1 MLAVETNRSN
11 NEQPSHYD
19 ARRPPFF
26 LKPMAVPLKAWI
38 PNIAMFFAVNLLN
51 NMAFGYNISVPVHI
65 ILRSG
70 GSVLTMLVGFIWG
83 KRYSSIQVLSVIM
96 LTIGVIV
103 AALSD
108 AQAKGKL
115 TTSATSSISLDP
127 EILTGLGFL
136 FVAQLLS
143 AIMGLYVQLTY
154 AKYGSHWSENLF
166 YSHMLSIPLFAPF
179 GSGLWAQAQK
189 LLSPG
194 PVFLTPAV
202 ADSKLT
208 SNATSTPLLMPLMS
222 HPYLTSPFSPQA
234 LTLGIN
240 ALTQYA
246 CIRGVNMLAA
256 RTSAIGVTIVLNV
269 RKLVSLFISIR
280 LFGNQLPTGVL
291 TGAAIV
297 FSSAGL
303 WAWESQR
310 VGSGRKQA
318 QEEKKTQ

>member
-1 MLAVETNRSN
+1 M
-11 NEQPSHYD
+11 
-19 ARRPPFF
+19 
-26 LKPMAVPLKAWI
+26 AWI
-38 PNIAMFFAVNLLN
+38 PNIVMFFAVNLLN
-51 NMAFGYNISVPVHI
+51 NIAFGYNISVPVHI

-70 GSVLTMLVGFIWG
+70 GSVLTMLVGFVWG
-83 KRYSSIQVLSVIM
+83 KRYSGIRVLSVVM
-96 LTIGVIV
+96 LTIGVII
-103 AALSD
+103 AAMSD

-115 TTSATSSISLDP
+115 SASPTSSISLDP
-127 EILTGLGFL
+127 EILTGLSLL

-166 YSHMLSIPLFAPF
+166 YSHLFSIPLFAPF
-179 GSGLWAQAQK
+179 GSGLLTQAQQ
-189 LLSPG
+189 LLSHDALFLAPG
-194 PVFLTPAV
+194 V
-202 ADSKLT
+202 ANS
-208 SNATSTPLLMPLMS
+208 TSTASKVPLLTPLMS
-222 HPYLTSPFSPQA
+222 HPYLTNPPVSPQA
-234 LTLGIN
+234 LTLGLN

-269 RKLVSLFISIR
+269 RKLASLFISIR

-291 TGAAIV
+291 VGATVV

-310 VGSGRKQA
+310 VGAGKKQVE
-318 QEEKKTQ
+318 EEKKRQ